1 MDCEH
6 AEVPWCLR
14 CKAFI
19 KVDLAFNSLCSEAF
33 FFFVIIIKGEQRY
46 SEWSSKS
53 NTATVP
59 GKHPAGIMIKKI

>member
-19 KVDLAFNSLCSEAF
+19 KVDRAFNCSEAF
-33 FFFVIIIKGEQRY
+33 FLFVIIIKENRDIQNGAQ
-46 SEWSSKS
+46 K
-53 NTATVP
+53 ATQLP
-59 GKHPAGIMIKKI
+59 SLGNIQLG